1 MSGVLVPFETREAR
15 TARLAAPVA
24 LAVRAGAFE
33 DGPGP
38 PTPEELFTRYE
49 QHTLVVC
56 RGLLKHYRQTQR
68 WTPSCEQEMAI
79 AVTSLKNV
87 CRLLAATTPE
97 VLV

>member
-1 MSGVLVPFETREAR
+1 MSGILVPFETREDR
-15 TARLAAPVA
+15 TARLAAAETHGTAPA
-24 LAVRAGAFE
+24 AQ
-33 DGPGP
+33 
-38 PTPEELFTRYE
+38 PTPEELFARYE

-68 WTPSCEQEMAI
+68 WTPPCEQEMAI
-79 AVTSLKNV
+79 AVTSLKNI

>member
-15 TARLAAPVA
+15 TARLAATVA
-24 LAVRAGAFE
+24 LADLVETA
-33 DGPGP
+33 P